1 MISENNEKPN
11 FYAIIPANVRYCEFL
26 TANAK
31 LLFWEISALSDKTG
45 FCYASNSYFWK
56 IYGVSERSISFW
68 IQNLQKNWFIEI
80 IYNENSWKR
89 LIKMFWRVEENF
101 VHINTTIN
109 TKNSYI
115 KKDLERSSKMSS
127 FNIQ

>member
-1 MISENNEKPN
+1 
-11 FYAIIPANVRYCEFL
+11 VRYCEYL

-45 FCYASNSYFWK
+45 FCYASNWYFWK

-89 LIKMFWRVEENF
+89 LIKMFWGVEENFVGGRRKPRGGVEENF

-115 KKDLERSSKMSS
+115 KKDIERSSKMSA